1 MKPKVSARHYESN
14 PKASLQL
21 LPEENA
27 GLVHSHHRA
36 PLHAENN
43 LYGSGFLMFKT
54 QQLPLSS
61 MAVTEYYPENTR
73 NKYLISSNCTPF

>member
-43 LYGSGFLMFKT
+43 LYGSGFLNTAAPLIFNGSHRI
-54 QQLPLSS
+54 LP
-61 MAVTEYYPENTR
+61 R
-73 NKYLISSNCTPF
+73 KYQK